1 MNDKTAN
8 RVGLISIGLP
18 YFDIQVAAMH
28 LQVTRRFLEKN
39 WQVSGPENVITGR
52 EMLDEAIREF
62 FQAKKIDVLILQVG
76 TFPDG
81 EFPLILAEEL
91 NIPII
96 LHSLPEPDLEH
107 NIDLNSLSGANLS
120 TYSLSAT
127 AHPHSF
133 LHGDPGDKKVQ
144 QELTAHL
151 RAGFALASLHGL
163 RVGLV
168 GFRAPGFY
176 PCVFDELMLRKIL
189 GVSLD
194 YIDLGEVKKAFNSS
208 LRKKAPHQTF
218 LTPDGETLPDLS
230 IQWMEAH
237 YAALTG
243 VFEDSGKHVFA
254 IRDWPELLDIYA
266 PGSIWPALGW
276 MLDDGYLVA
285 PEGDVNAAVT
295 MHLAQMLGGGVPF
308 FSDISAWDDNLS
320 ALLLWHYGAAPSLA
334 NDPNLIRFGRE
345 GRQVE
350 FTLKPGPATLLRLG
364 MKDHQFR
371 LLAVASRI
379 LDKPVTIK
387 RAGAWLQT
395 LNMPAGDV
403 VYKLLDQGWEHHYC
417 LIYGDI
423 LTELQVFSKLSGISL
438 EVL

>member
-1 MNDKTAN
+1 MKADIAA

-18 YFDIQVAAMH
+18 YFDIQYAAKH
-28 LQVTRRFLEKN
+28 LQVTRRFMEEN
-39 WQVSGPENVITGR
+39 WLVSGPENVITEKGV
-52 EMLDEAIREF
+52 LDIAIQEYF
-62 FQAKKIDVLILQVG
+62 VGKNVDVLVLQMG

-81 EFPLILAEEL
+81 EFPLILAEKL

-96 LHSLPEPDLEH
+96 LHSLPEPDLDH
-107 NIDLNSLSGANLS
+107 NIDLNSLCGANLS
-120 TYSLSAT
+120 TFSLTAT
-127 AHPHSF
+127 GHPHSF
-133 LHGDPGDKKVQ
+133 VHGDPVDKKVQ
-144 QELTAHL
+144 AELTAHV
-151 RAGFALASLHGL
+151 RAGLALASLHGL

-194 YIDLGEVKKAFNSS
+194 YIDLGVVKRAFNSK

-218 LTPDGETLPDLS
+218 LSPEGDALPDLT

-237 YAALTG
+237 YAALTS
-243 VFEDSGKHVFA
+243 VFEDSGKQVFA

-276 MLDDGYLVA
+276 MVDDGYLLA

-295 MHLAQMLGGGVPF
+295 MYLARMLGSGVPF
-308 FSDISAWDDNLS
+308 FADISAWDDDLS
-320 ALLLWHYGAAPSLA
+320 AMLLWHYGAAPSLA
-334 NDPNLIRFGRE
+334 NDPNHIRFGMD

-371 LLAVASRI
+371 LLAIPSRV

-387 RAGAWLQT
+387 RAGAWLQP
-395 LNMPAGDV
+395 LNMPAADV
-403 VYKLLDQGWEHHYC
+403 VHQLLDQGWEHHYC